1 MEYRE
6 IHMEKEAIVCLPFGE
21 FGTELTLSHSRS
33 FNWGFFF
40 CWCFFFCLP
49 ILLPWIL
56 LPAASSLRWGRA
68 LINHRLCMLR
78 IIFGLSST
86 SRRVRGGGVLDSS
99 WHMRRQ
105 SIDDVRYSIG
115 RLMNR
120 CLTLRVHLRS
130 AICNDSSATL
140 IAACFSSSY

>member
-21 FGTELTLSHSRS
+21 FGTELTLSHSGS
-33 FNWGFFF
+33 FNWGFF
-40 CWCFFFCLP
+40 CCLLLLLPADSSALDSSACCFFF
-49 ILLPWIL
+49 
-56 LPAASSLRWGRA
+56 LRWGRA

-78 IIFGLSST
+78 IIFSLSST
-86 SRRVRGGGVLDSS
+86 SRRLRGGGVSDSS

-120 CLTLRVHLRS
+120 RLTLRVHLRLD
-130 AICNDSSATL
+130 ICNDSSATL